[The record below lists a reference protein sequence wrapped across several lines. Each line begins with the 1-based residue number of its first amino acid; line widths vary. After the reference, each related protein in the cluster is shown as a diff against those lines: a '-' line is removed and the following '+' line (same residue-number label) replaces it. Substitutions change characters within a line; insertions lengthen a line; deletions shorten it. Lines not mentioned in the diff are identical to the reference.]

1 MKNKKRSRQ
10 SQCILQP
17 NTHTHIYIYIHTNT
31 HAHTHTQIH
40 THTHTCMLHARTHT
54 HTHTLTR
61 GHRSL
66 MEPSCISFMASAY
79 SSEHLYASLATI
91 DSFMRSE
98 KMRNIPISPKLFFC
112 INLQC
117 KNNDILQHS
126 NIKYTYSDP
135 VC

>member
-1 MKNKKRSRQ
+1 MKNKNRSRQ
-10 SQCILQP
+10 SQCILQS
-17 NTHTHIYIYIHTNT
+17 NTHMHIYIYTNT

-40 THTHTCMLHARTHT
+40 THTCMLHACT

-135 VC
+135 MC